1 MEQELLKSGEK
12 KDSEEIDFVKEFETD
27 VFLRT
32 CINAPG
38 EASPDHVSNFA
49 YGCAAYQT
57 IAGADALLKSRRALT
72 SKKA

>member
-32 CINAPG
+32 CINAQIG
-38 EASPDHVSNFA
+38 RAHV
-49 YGCAAYQT
+49 
-57 IAGADALLKSRRALT
+57 
-72 SKKA
+72 

>member
-38 EASPDHVSNFA
+38 EASPDQVPNFA